1 MADAVKGKKKTM
13 KLGQNPHG
21 LPKTYREI
29 LAKKKKAI
37 QFGDASGAEITQFP
51 FI

>member
-13 KLGQNPHG
+13 KLEQNPHG

-29 LAKKKKAI
+29 LAKKKKKKKAI
-37 QFGDASGAEITQFP
+37 QFGDG
-51 FI
+51 

>member
-1 MADAVKGKKKTM
+1 MADAVKGKKK

-21 LPKTYREI
+21 FPKTEREI

-37 QFGDASGAEITQFP
+37 QLTLVKQKLHTSP
-51 FI
+51 SS